1 MSDGDAA
8 RRVREYGANIA
19 IKRVALLTSD
29 VPAAPRLSFDVDDKQ
44 RAAVAKYGAVVGK
57 RGQDNN
63 KAWFMARYGRACM
76 ELDAMDSNELR
87 RRVEVAIRQYINW
100 PA

>member
-1 MSDGDAA
+1 MWMISSERPLRSMAQLWGSEA
-8 RRVREYGANIA
+8 RI
-19 IKRVALLTSD
+19 S
-29 VPAAPRLSFDVDDKQ
+29 
-44 RAAVAKYGAVVGK
+44 
-57 RGQDNN
+57 N
-63 KAWFMARYGRACM
+63 KAWFMARCGRACM